1 MLAQIATDA
10 KSKERAAVSEL
21 LQLLLLKRQDRN
33 HRRLNCQRDIARQIV
48 EKRGVTTC
56 WFSRTIIGRSMP
68 TPANCLKIRGTDRR
82 QPFHR
87 RQRSRQ
93 YRDSYQHGFV
103 RNRRTAK
110 ASSAAAFGCG
120 WPGYPHARDRGQGDD
135 RERLLLTQRNAIP
148 ERLGRVIRSHWGVEN
163 RLDWVL
169 NVVMNED
176 QTRSRN
182 DNSAYNFAILHHMA
196 LNLMQ
201 NDRSKVS
208 LRSKFNLAGWKDE
221 FLAGLL
227 ASA

>member
-1 MLAQIATDA
+1 M
-10 KSKERAAVSEL
+10 
-21 LQLLLLKRQDRN
+21 
-33 HRRLNCQRDIARQIV
+33 
-48 EKRGVTTC
+48 
-56 WFSRTIIGRSMP
+56 
-68 TPANCLKIRGTDRR
+68 
-82 QPFHR
+82 
-87 RQRSRQ
+87 
-93 YRDSYQHGFV
+93 
-103 RNRRTAK
+103 
-110 ASSAAAFGCG
+110 
-120 WPGYPHARDRGQGDD
+120 
-135 RERLLLTQRNAIP
+135 
-148 ERLGRVIRSHWGVEN
+148 IRSHWGVEN

-182 DNSAYNFAILHHMA
+182 DNSAYNFAILRHVA